1 MNGTTQPRIFGL
13 RIGLDPKFIV
23 VGLIAVAALLF
34 WYNSRSD
41 VETPSRPAAGGGSS
55 ETSAGGVTATR
66 APGNALTG
74 RGTTPAAARRAQR
87 TNDHS
92 TLRMRAIDAT
102 HGDIDPTLRLDLLAR
117 LQSLQE
123 GGNSRNLFEMGAA
136 PAPGMTDDQGR
147 PIKHP
152 IIPPKPIPQPPVIP
166 GSANDPMADVN
177 IPLKYYGFSKPV
189 GKPQSNRGF
198 FLDGDNILV
207 ASEGELVKQ
216 RYLVVELTATSARLE
231 DTQVK
236 KGKTLPIVPENKE
249 ASVAQS
255 SPDE

>member
-1 MNGTTQPRIFGL
+1 MNGVTQTRIFGL

-23 VGLIAVAALLF
+23 LGLIAIAALLF

-41 VETPSRPAAGGGSS
+41 EENPSRPSVSTSSPEAIPQGMSATRTPGSALAGGGIASG
-55 ETSAGGVTATR
+55 AG
-66 APGNALTG
+66 
-74 RGTTPAAARRAQR
+74 ARRAQR
-87 TNDHS
+87 TNDRS
-92 TLRMRAIDAT
+92 TLRLRAVDPT
-102 HGDIDPTLRLDLLAR
+102 HGDIDPTLRLDLLAH
-117 LQSLQE
+117 LQSIEE

-136 PAPGMTDDQGR
+136 PEMTDAQGR
-147 PIKHP
+147 PIKHT
-152 IIPPKPIPQPPVIP
+152 IIPTPIPRPPVVP
-166 GSANDPMADVN
+166 SSTSDAMADVN
-177 IPLKYYGFSKPV
+177 IPLKYYGFAKQL

-216 RYLVVELTATSARLE
+216 RYLVVELTATSARVE

-236 KGKTLPIVPENKE
+236 KGKTLPIVPENRE
-249 ASVAQS
+249 ASVAQP